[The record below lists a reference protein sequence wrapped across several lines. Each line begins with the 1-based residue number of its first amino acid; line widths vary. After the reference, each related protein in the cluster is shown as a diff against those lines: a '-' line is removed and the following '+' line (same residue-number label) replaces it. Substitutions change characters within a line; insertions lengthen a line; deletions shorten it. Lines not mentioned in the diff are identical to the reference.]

1 MPKYQH
7 ILIEQNN
14 RGKTMSQSVQV
25 IELSGILDGI
35 RGNEL
40 RREVSSIVANGA
52 DILLLDMKEVKFI
65 DSSGLGA
72 LVSAMQMVRNANG
85 KLFVCSI
92 SDQVRMLFELTKMDR
107 IFQTFADRDEFNRQ
121 VLATQ

>member
-1 MPKYQH
+1 
-7 ILIEQNN
+7 
-14 RGKTMSQSVQV
+14 MSLTVKV
-25 IELSGILDGI
+25 LELSGILDGI

-40 RREVSSIVANGA
+40 RREVSNIVDNGA
-52 DILLLDMKEVKFI
+52 DILLLDLKEVKFI

-72 LVSAMQMVRNANG
+72 LVSAMQIVRNANG

-92 SDQVRMLFELTKMDR
+92 GDQVKMLFELTKMDR
-107 IFQTFADRDEFNRQ
+107 IFKTFADQDEFNRQ

>member
-1 MPKYQH
+1 
-7 ILIEQNN
+7 
-14 RGKTMSQSVQV
+14 MSLSVKV
-25 IELSGILDGI
+25 LEISGILDGI

-40 RREVSSIVANGA
+40 RREVSNIVDGGA
-52 DILLLDMKEVKFI
+52 DILLLDLKEVKFI

-72 LVSAMQMVRNANG
+72 LVSAMQIVRTANG

-107 IFQTFADRDEFNRQ
+107 IFQTFADQDEFNRQ

>member
-1 MPKYQH
+1 
-7 ILIEQNN
+7 
-14 RGKTMSQSVQV
+14 MSMSVKV
-25 IELSGILDGI
+25 LEISGILDGI

-40 RREVSSIVANGA
+40 RREVSNIVENGT
-52 DILLLDMKEVKFI
+52 DILLLDLKEVKFI

-92 SDQVRMLFELTKMDR
+92 SDQVRMLFELTKIDR
-107 IFQTFADRDEFNRQ
+107 ILQTFADRDEFNRQ
-121 VLATQ
+121 VLAIQ

>member
-1 MPKYQH
+1 
-7 ILIEQNN
+7 
-14 RGKTMSQSVQV
+14 MSMSVKV
-25 IELSGILDGI
+25 LEISGILDGI

-40 RREVSSIVANGA
+40 RREVSNIVENGT
-52 DILLLDMKEVKFI
+52 DILLLDLKEVKFI

-92 SDQVRMLFELTKMDR
+92 SDQVRMLFELTKIDR
-107 IFQTFADRDEFNRQ
+107 ILQTFADRDEFNRQ
-121 VLATQ
+121 VLAMQ